1 MEIGASTACFYPLET
16 EKALEKLIDLGYKKA
31 EIFFNTVSELETPFV
46 SQMKKQADDG
56 GMKILS
62 VHPFSSNLEN
72 NCIFG
77 EYQRRYDDFIGLYK
91 QHCCAAAELGAKY
104 LVIHGAYAKLKR
116 PLPEEHYFERFAS
129 LVEIGKR
136 EGITVCQE
144 NVVRFRSESVDF
156 LKRMKAYLGDDF
168 NMVFDVKQAIRSG
181 YDPLFVA
188 EEMKDSIVHVHLSD
202 NSPQADCMPP
212 GTGEFDFKKLFSVL
226 DSANYKG
233 DYVIEIYSRGY
244 DVEKELSLSKSF
256 FDNM

>member
-16 EKALEKLIDLGYKKA
+16 EKALKKLIDLGYKKA
-31 EIFFNTVSELETPFV
+31 EIFFNTVSELETPFI

-91 QHCCAAAELGAKY
+91 RHCCAAAELGAKY
-104 LVIHGAYAKLKR
+104 LVIHGAYAMLKR
-116 PLPEEHYFERFAS
+116 PLPDEHYFERFAS
-129 LVEIGKR
+129 LIEIGKR

-144 NVVRFRSESVDF
+144 NVVRFRSQSVDF
-156 LKRMKAYLGDDF
+156 LKRMKAYLGEDF

-181 YDPLFVA
+181 YDPLYVA

-212 GTGEFDFKKLFSVL
+212 GTGEFDFKKLFSIL

>member
-16 EKALEKLIDLGYKKA
+16 EKALKKLIDLGYKKA

-91 QHCCAAAELGAKY
+91 RHCCAAAELGAKY
-104 LVIHGAYAKLKR
+104 LVIHGAYAMLKR

-129 LVEIGKR
+129 LIEIGKR

-144 NVVRFRSESVDF
+144 NVVRFRSQSVDF
-156 LKRMKAYLGDDF
+156 LKRMKAYLGEDF

-212 GTGEFDFKKLFSVL
+212 GTGEFDFKKLFSIL
-226 DSANYKG
+226 DTANYKG